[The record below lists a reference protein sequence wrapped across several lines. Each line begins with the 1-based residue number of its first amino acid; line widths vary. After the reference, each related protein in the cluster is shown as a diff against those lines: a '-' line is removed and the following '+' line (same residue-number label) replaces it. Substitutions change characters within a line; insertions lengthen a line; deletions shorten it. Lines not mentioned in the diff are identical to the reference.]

1 MYYWL
6 CSFHTLERQHEKT
19 TPINAFINLMDNYI
33 LPRKQAITVFFAFA
47 FGYFLSCLLR
57 AITATLSPVLTLEF
71 ELMAAD
77 LGLLAGGYFL
87 GFASMQIPLGYLLD
101 KFGPK
106 KIVSSFLLIAFI
118 GTVSFALAQSF
129 SGLLVSRILIGVG
142 AGACLMA
149 PLTGYRIW
157 FAENQQQR
165 VNSWMLMIASLG
177 FLSSTLPVQLLLPTL
192 GWRWIFGGTAALILI
207 SIILILAI
215 IPKWNHQKD
224 ESLENQLKSGSLAD
238 VWKNKFFIS
247 VIPMGLFNYG
257 GLMAIQTLWAGPW
270 MIRVAGYTP
279 LESATGLFWINITM
293 LVSFFLWGYFLPRI
307 TNLGFSALKI
317 LTVGLPI
324 SFLVMLFIIILGS
337 KAGAFYIT
345 LFILSSIFLSVIQP
359 AVGLSFQSHL
369 AGKALTSFNLL
380 IFLGAFI
387 MQWFIGLVIDLVK
400 SFGYTEIIGFKTAFS
415 VFLLLS
421 LTSYIFFLIINKNHI
436 FFKIKNM

>member
-1 MYYWL
+1 M
-6 CSFHTLERQHEKT
+6 K
-19 TPINAFINLMDNYI
+19 NYI
-33 LPRKQAITVFFAFA
+33 LPRREAITVFFVFA

-118 GTVSFALAQSF
+118 GTVSFALAQNF

-142 AGACLMA
+142 VSACLMA

-165 VNSWMLMIASLG
+165 ANSWMLMIASLG
-177 FLSSTLPVQLLLPTL
+177 FLSSTLPIQLLLPSL
-192 GWRWIFGGTAALILI
+192 GWRWIFGGIAALILI
-207 SIILILAI
+207 SIFLMLVF

-224 ESLENQLKSGSLAD
+224 ESLENSERKGSLAD

-293 LVSFFLWGYFLPRI
+293 LISFFLWGYFLPRI

-317 LTVGLPI
+317 LKLGLPV
-324 SFLVMLFIIILGS
+324 SFLIMLIIIILGS

-345 LFILSSIFLSVIQP
+345 LFILSSIFLSVTQP
-359 AVGLSFQSHL
+359 AVGLSFASHL

-380 IFLGAFI
+380 IFLGTFI
-387 MQWFIGLVIDLVK
+387 MQWVMGLVIDLIK
-400 SFGYTEIIGFKTAFS
+400 IFGYTEIIGFKAAFS
-415 VFLLLS
+415 FFLFLS
-421 LTSYIFFLIINKNHI
+421 LISYIFFLIINK
-436 FFKIKNM
+436 KS

>member
-1 MYYWL
+1 M
-6 CSFHTLERQHEKT
+6 E
-19 TPINAFINLMDNYI
+19 NYI
-33 LPRKQAITVFFAFA
+33 LPKRQAITVFFVFA

-106 KIVSSFLLIAFI
+106 KIVSSFLLIALI
-118 GTVSFALAQSF
+118 GTSSFALAQSF
-129 SGLLVSRILIGVG
+129 SGLLISRILIGIGVS
-142 AGACLMA
+142 ACLMA

-165 VNSWMLMIASLG
+165 ANSWMLMIASLG
-177 FLSSTLPVQLLLPTL
+177 FLSSTLPVQLLLPSF
-192 GWRWIFGGTAALILI
+192 GWRWIFGGIAILILV
-207 SIILILAI
+207 SIILMLAF
-215 IPKWNHQKD
+215 IPKWDHQRD
-224 ESLENQLKSGSLAD
+224 LSLENPVRQGSLTD
-238 VWKNKFFIS
+238 VWKDKFFIS

-293 LVSFFLWGYFLPRI
+293 LISFFLWGYFLPRI
-307 TNLGFSALKI
+307 TSLGFSALRI
-317 LTVGLPI
+317 LKLGLPI
-324 SFLVMLFIIILGS
+324 SFFVMMIIIFIGP
-337 KAGAFYIT
+337 KAGTFYIT
-345 LFILSSIFLSVIQP
+345 LFILSSIFLSVTQP
-359 AVGLSFQSHL
+359 AVGLSFPSYL

-380 IFLGAFI
+380 IFLGTFI
-387 MQWFIGLVIDLVK
+387 MQWLMGLVIDLIK
-400 SFGYTEIIGFKTAFS
+400 NYGYSEIFGFRSAFS
-415 VFLLLS
+415 VFLILS
-421 LTSYIFFLIINKNHI
+421 LVSYIFFLIINK
-436 FFKIKNM
+436 KK

>member
-1 MYYWL
+1 M
-6 CSFHTLERQHEKT
+6 E
-19 TPINAFINLMDNYI
+19 NYI
-33 LPRKQAITVFFAFA
+33 LPKRQAITVFFVFA

-118 GTVSFALAQSF
+118 GTVSFALAQNF
-129 SGLLVSRILIGVG
+129 SGLLISRILIGIGVS
-142 AGACLMA
+142 ACLMA

-165 VNSWMLMIASLG
+165 ANSWMLMIASLG
-177 FLSSTLPVQLLLPTL
+177 FLSSTLPVQLLLPAF
-192 GWRWIFGGTAALILI
+192 GWRWIFGGIAALILI
-207 SIILILAI
+207 SIFLMLAF
-215 IPKWNHQKD
+215 IPKWDHQKD
-224 ESLENQLKSGSLAD
+224 ESSENPVRQGSLSD

-293 LVSFFLWGYFLPRI
+293 LISFFLWGYFLPRI

-317 LTVGLPI
+317 LKLGLPV
-324 SFLVMLFIIILGS
+324 SFLIMLTIIILGS

-345 LFILSSIFLSVIQP
+345 LFILSSIFLSVTQP

-380 IFLGAFI
+380 IFLGTFI
-387 MQWFIGLVIDLVK
+387 MQWVMGLVIDLVK
-400 SFGYTEIIGFKTAFS
+400 IFGYSEIIGFKAAFS
-415 VFLLLS
+415 FFLFLS
-421 LTSYIFFLIINKNHI
+421 LISYIFFLIINK
-436 FFKIKNM
+436 KS

>member
-1 MYYWL
+1 
-6 CSFHTLERQHEKT
+6 
-19 TPINAFINLMDNYI
+19 MDNYI
-33 LPRKQAITVFFAFA
+33 LPKRQAITIFFVFA

-57 AITATLSPVLTLEF
+57 AITATLSPILTSEF
-71 ELMAAD
+71 ELQAAD

-106 KIVSSFLLIAFI
+106 KIVSSFLLIALI

-129 SGLLVSRILIGVG
+129 SGLLISRILIGVG
-142 AGACLMA
+142 VSACLMA

-165 VNSWMLMIASLG
+165 ANSWMLMIASLG
-177 FLSSTLPVQLLLPTL
+177 FLSSTLPVQFLLPTL
-192 GWRWIFGGTAALILI
+192 GWRWIFGGIAILILI
-207 SIILILAI
+207 SIFLMLVF
-215 IPKWNHQKD
+215 IPKWNHQNEV
-224 ESLENQLKSGSLAD
+224 ESLEKPLKSGSLID

-293 LVSFFLWGYFLPRI
+293 LVSFFLWGYFLPKI
-307 TNLGFSALKI
+307 INLGFSALKI
-317 LTVGLPI
+317 LKFGLPI
-324 SFLVMLFIIILGS
+324 SFLVMLIIIILDS

-345 LFILSSIFLSVIQP
+345 LFILSSIFLSVTQP
-359 AVGLSFQSHL
+359 AIGLSFQSHL
-369 AGKALTSFNLL
+369 AGKAFTSFNLL
-380 IFLGAFI
+380 IFLGTFI
-387 MQWFIGLVIDLVK
+387 MQWIMGLVIDYVK
-400 SFGYTEIIGFKTAFS
+400 NSGYSEILGFKTAFS
-415 VFLLLS
+415 VFLFLS
-421 LTSYIFFLIINKNHI
+421 FISYLFFLIVNYKNKVN
-436 FFKIKNM
+436 

>member
-1 MYYWL
+1 M
-6 CSFHTLERQHEKT
+6 E
-19 TPINAFINLMDNYI
+19 NYI
-33 LPRKQAITVFFAFA
+33 LPKRQAITVFFVFA

-87 GFASMQIPLGYLLD
+87 GFAFMQIPLGYLLD

-118 GTVSFALAQSF
+118 GTVSFALAENF
-129 SGLLVSRILIGVG
+129 SGLLISRILIGVG
-142 AGACLMA
+142 VSACLMA

-165 VNSWMLMIASLG
+165 ANSWMLMIASLG
-177 FLSSTLPVQLLLPTL
+177 FLSSTLPVQLLLPAL
-192 GWRWIFGGTAALILI
+192 GWRWLFGGIAALILI
-207 SIILILAI
+207 SLFLMLAF
-215 IPKWNHQKD
+215 IPKWDHQND
-224 ESLENQLKSGSLAD
+224 ESLENPVRQGSLSD

-293 LVSFFLWGYFLPRI
+293 LISFFLWGYFLPRI

-317 LTVGLPI
+317 LKLGLPV
-324 SFLVMLFIIILGS
+324 SFLIMLTIIILGP

-345 LFILSSIFLSVIQP
+345 LFILSSIFLSVTQP

-380 IFLGAFI
+380 IFLGTFI
-387 MQWFIGLVIDLVK
+387 MQWVMGLVIDLVK
-400 SFGYTEIIGFKTAFS
+400 IFGYSEIIGFKAAFS
-415 VFLLLS
+415 FFLFLS
-421 LTSYIFFLIINKNHI
+421 LISYIFFLIINK
-436 FFKIKNM
+436 KS

>member
-1 MYYWL
+1 M
-6 CSFHTLERQHEKT
+6 E
-19 TPINAFINLMDNYI
+19 NYI
-33 LPRKQAITVFFAFA
+33 LPKRQAITVFFVFA

-118 GTVSFALAQSF
+118 GTISFALAQNF
-129 SGLLVSRILIGVG
+129 TGLLVSRILIGIGVS
-142 AGACLMA
+142 ACLMA

-165 VNSWMLMIASLG
+165 ANSWMLMIASLG
-177 FLSSTLPVQLLLPTL
+177 FLSSTLPIQLLLPSL
-192 GWRWIFGGTAALILI
+192 GWRWIFGGIAALILI
-207 SIILILAI
+207 SIFLMLAF
-215 IPKWNHQKD
+215 IPKWNHQRD
-224 ESLENQLKSGSLAD
+224 LSSENPVRQGSLTD
-238 VWKNKFFIS
+238 VWKDKFFIS

-293 LVSFFLWGYFLPRI
+293 LISFFLWGYFLPRI
-307 TNLGFSALKI
+307 TSLGFSALRI
-317 LTVGLPI
+317 LKLGLPI
-324 SFLVMLFIIILGS
+324 SFFVMLMIIFLGP

-345 LFILSSIFLSVIQP
+345 LFILSSIFLSVTQP
-359 AVGLSFQSHL
+359 AVGLSFPSYL

-380 IFLGAFI
+380 IFLGTFI
-387 MQWFIGLVIDLVK
+387 MQWLMGLVIDFIK
-400 SFGYTEIIGFKTAFS
+400 NYGYSEIFGFRSAFS
-415 VFLLLS
+415 VFLILS
-421 LTSYIFFLIINKNHI
+421 LVSYIFFLIINK
-436 FFKIKNM
+436 KK

>member
-1 MYYWL
+1 M
-6 CSFHTLERQHEKT
+6 E
-19 TPINAFINLMDNYI
+19 NYI
-33 LPRKQAITVFFAFA
+33 LPKRQAITVFFVFA

-118 GTVSFALAQSF
+118 GTLSFALAQSF
-129 SGLLVSRILIGVG
+129 SGLLISRILIGVG
-142 AGACLMA
+142 VSACLMA

-165 VNSWMLMIASLG
+165 ANSWILMISSLG
-177 FLSSTLPVQLLLPTL
+177 FLSSTLPVQLLLPAF
-192 GWRWIFGGTAALILI
+192 GWRWIFGGIAALILI
-207 SIILILAI
+207 SIFLMLAF
-215 IPKWNHQKD
+215 IPKWDHQKN
-224 ESLENQLKSGSLAD
+224 ESLENPVRQVSLSD

-317 LTVGLPI
+317 LKLGLPV
-324 SFLVMLFIIILGS
+324 SFLVMLTIIILGS

-345 LFILSSIFLSVIQP
+345 LFILSSIFLSVTQP

-380 IFLGAFI
+380 IFLGTFI
-387 MQWFIGLVIDLVK
+387 MQWVMGLVIDLVK
-400 SFGYTEIIGFKTAFS
+400 NYGYTEIIGFKAAFS
-415 VFLLLS
+415 FFLFLS
-421 LTSYIFFLIINKNHI
+421 LISYIFFLIINK
-436 FFKIKNM
+436 KS

>member
-1 MYYWL
+1 M
-6 CSFHTLERQHEKT
+6 E
-19 TPINAFINLMDNYI
+19 NYI
-33 LPRKQAITVFFAFA
+33 LPKRQAITVFFVFA

-118 GTVSFALAQSF
+118 GTVSFALAQNF

-142 AGACLMA
+142 VSACLMA

-165 VNSWMLMIASLG
+165 ANSWMLMIASLG
-177 FLSSTLPVQLLLPTL
+177 FLSSTLPIQLLLPAF
-192 GWRWIFGGTAALILI
+192 GWRWIFGGIAALILI
-207 SIILILAI
+207 SIFLMLAF
-215 IPKWNHQKD
+215 IPKWDHQKN
-224 ESLENQLKSGSLAD
+224 ESLDNQTSKGSLAD

-270 MIRVAGYTP
+270 MVRVAGYTP
-279 LESATGLFWINITM
+279 IESATGLFWINITM
-293 LVSFFLWGYFLPRI
+293 LISFFLWGYFLPRI

-317 LTVGLPI
+317 LKLGLPV
-324 SFLVMLFIIILGS
+324 SFLIMLMIIILGS

-345 LFILSSIFLSVIQP
+345 LFILSSIFLSVTQP
-359 AVGLSFQSHL
+359 AVGLSFASHL

-380 IFLGAFI
+380 IFLGTFI
-387 MQWFIGLVIDLVK
+387 MQWVMGLVIDLVK
-400 SFGYTEIIGFKTAFS
+400 TFGYTEIIGFKAAFS
-415 VFLLLS
+415 FFLFLS
-421 LTSYIFFLIINKNHI
+421 LISYIFFLIINK
-436 FFKIKNM
+436 KS

>member
-1 MYYWL
+1 
-6 CSFHTLERQHEKT
+6 
-19 TPINAFINLMDNYI
+19 MDNYI

-47 FGYFLSCLLR
+47 FGYFLSCMLR

-71 ELMAAD
+71 DLMAAD

-87 GFASMQIPLGYLLD
+87 GFASIQIPLGYLLD

-118 GTVSFALAQSF
+118 GTVSFAVAQSF
-129 SGLLVSRILIGVG
+129 SGLLISRILIGIG

-165 VNSWMLMIASLG
+165 ANSWMLMIASLG

-207 SIILILAI
+207 SIILILAF

-224 ESLENQLKSGSLAD
+224 ESLENSPKPGSLAD

-270 MIRVAGYTP
+270 MIRVAGYSP

-293 LVSFFLWGYFLPRI
+293 LISFFLWGYFLPRI

-345 LFILSSIFLSVIQP
+345 LFILSSIFLSVVQP

-415 VFLLLS
+415 VFLFLS

-436 FFKIKNM
+436 FLKIKNM

>member
-1 MYYWL
+1 M
-6 CSFHTLERQHEKT
+6 E
-19 TPINAFINLMDNYI
+19 NYI
-33 LPRKQAITVFFAFA
+33 LPKRQAITVFFVFA

-118 GTVSFALAQSF
+118 GTLSFALAQSF
-129 SGLLVSRILIGVG
+129 SGLLISRILIGVG
-142 AGACLMA
+142 VSACLMA

-165 VNSWMLMIASLG
+165 ANSWMLMIASLG
-177 FLSSTLPVQLLLPTL
+177 FLSSTLPVQLLLPSL
-192 GWRWIFGGTAALILI
+192 GWRWLFGGIAGLILI
-207 SIILILAI
+207 SIFLMLAF
-215 IPKWNHQKD
+215 IPKWDHQKD
-224 ESLENQLKSGSLAD
+224 ESLENPVRQGSLSD

-317 LTVGLPI
+317 LKLGLPV
-324 SFLVMLFIIILGS
+324 SFLVILTIIILGS

-345 LFILSSIFLSVIQP
+345 LFILSSIFLSVTQP

-380 IFLGAFI
+380 IFLGTFI
-387 MQWFIGLVIDLVK
+387 MQWVMGLVIDLVK
-400 SFGYTEIIGFKTAFS
+400 NYGYTEIIGFKAAFS
-415 VFLLLS
+415 FFLFLS
-421 LTSYIFFLIINKNHI
+421 LISYIFFLIINK
-436 FFKIKNM
+436 KS

>member
-1 MYYWL
+1 M
-6 CSFHTLERQHEKT
+6 E
-19 TPINAFINLMDNYI
+19 NYI
-33 LPRKQAITVFFAFA
+33 LPKRQAITVFFVFA

-118 GTVSFALAQSF
+118 GTLSFALAQSF
-129 SGLLVSRILIGVG
+129 SGLLISRILIGVG
-142 AGACLMA
+142 VSACLMA

-165 VNSWMLMIASLG
+165 ANSWMLMIASLG
-177 FLSSTLPVQLLLPTL
+177 FLSSTLPVQLLLPSL
-192 GWRWIFGGTAALILI
+192 GWRWLFGGIAGLILI
-207 SIILILAI
+207 SIFLMLAF
-215 IPKWNHQKD
+215 IPKWDHQKD
-224 ESLENQLKSGSLAD
+224 ESLENPVRQGSLSD

-317 LTVGLPI
+317 LKLGLPV
-324 SFLVMLFIIILGS
+324 SFLVMLTIIILGS

-345 LFILSSIFLSVIQP
+345 LFILSSIFLSVTQP

-380 IFLGAFI
+380 IFLGTFI
-387 MQWFIGLVIDLVK
+387 MQWVMGLVIDLVK
-400 SFGYTEIIGFKTAFS
+400 NFGYTEIIGFKAAFS
-415 VFLLLS
+415 FFLFLS
-421 LTSYIFFLIINKNHI
+421 LISYIFFLIINK
-436 FFKIKNM
+436 KS